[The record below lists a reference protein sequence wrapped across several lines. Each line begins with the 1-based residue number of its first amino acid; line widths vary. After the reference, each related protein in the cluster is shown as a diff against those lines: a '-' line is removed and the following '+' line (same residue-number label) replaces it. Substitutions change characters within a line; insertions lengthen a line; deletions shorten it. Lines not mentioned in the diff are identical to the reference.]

1 MNGFLAELKVQQTIR
16 IFKEMYL
23 PKYER
28 LVEGLIYGKTIKKAI
43 GGGEFWVTIETVV
56 NLLIL
61 SEVGTQNDLNVRSNI
76 MTKLSGYLRFSLD
89 KELYI
94 NHLPCYDKDFQ
105 VFVCMFCKTNLK
117 EKKIIRCT
125 LNERQMDFH
134 HDFSHLSNNGA

>member
-76 MTKLSGYLRFSLD
+76 MTKLSGYF
-89 KELYI
+89 
-94 NHLPCYDKDFQ
+94 
-105 VFVCMFCKTNLK
+105 
-117 EKKIIRCT
+117 
-125 LNERQMDFH
+125 
-134 HDFSHLSNNGA
+134 